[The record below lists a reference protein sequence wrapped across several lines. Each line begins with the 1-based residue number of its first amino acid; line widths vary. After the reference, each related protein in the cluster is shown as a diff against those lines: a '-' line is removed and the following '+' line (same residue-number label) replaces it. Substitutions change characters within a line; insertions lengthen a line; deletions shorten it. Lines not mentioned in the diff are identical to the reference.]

1 MHRPKSQYAR
11 KMDLQRG
18 ARMARLQRA
27 EMHWS
32 FFLEQSRFRW
42 KPNLSFSETLVT
54 YKAGD
59 VQWAIAQLSMKK
71 LVRALGVDALQIK
84 TSSEERLQSSAQR
97 AQAPQSACAQVI
109 AAAWLET
116 AATGRVRRRTKTER
130 SLSYPNQETTLGMRR
145 VGEPLHCSATLA
157 RLGQKHQF
165 VHFCQQLER
174 LQAHANLARSLEE
187 AREMQW
193 PSKIH
198 QLEPSSKPPQL
209 SPCRVFVTWRKH
221 STPSRGIDC
230 GQRSQM
236 PRS

>member
-1 MHRPKSQYAR
+1 MGNSTAVN
-11 KMDLQRG
+11 
-18 ARMARLQRA
+18 
-27 EMHWS
+27 E
-32 FFLEQSRFRW
+32 
-42 KPNLSFSETLVT
+42 
-54 YKAGD
+54 KAGPCIRCGCPAD
-59 VQWAIAQLSMKK
+59 K
-71 LVRALGVDALQIK
+71 K
-84 TSSEERLQSSAQR
+84 TSSEERLQSSGQR

-165 VHFCQQLER
+165 VHLCQQLER

-209 SPCRVFVTWRKH
+209 SPCRVFVRPGESIRHHPEGSTVGSGLRCREVERTVSGAGARSRRHVLHHSKQPRKACH
-221 STPSRGIDC
+221 RSPRHDGSTTGKR
-230 GQRSQM
+230 
-236 PRS
+236 